1 MDSFIHCESIYIYIY
16 TYFLTYFYTLSIFD
30 KNYNETNLYIYIYMY
45 VICIFVFNPIFQ
57 LILIGSLLQNFSIPL
72 EISNIITLANVL
84 ASFS

>member
-1 MDSFIHCESIYIYIY
+1 MDSFIHCESIYIY

-30 KNYNETNLYIYIYMY
+30 KNYNETNLYIYMY

-72 EISNIITLANVL
+72 EISNIITLADVL